1 MKNLFSMEEYHENW
15 DILRTGK
22 KNDFILIAAVALIFL
37 IVIAMNIRLIFQM
50 TLRQTEEIGQMQ
62 LEIIRS
68 DLQETIAKAEG
79 VTVRMAML
87 SEQLINSG
95 ATYEELET
103 FFYQKKAE
111 QIAVTNG
118 VCFNVYIAGKDWTI
132 IPDFDMPDDYH
143 ATKRNW
149 YRGAQENPDK
159 IFITEPYRDAY
170 TGDMCFTIS
179 KVLPDGETVVGLDF
193 TFADVHQSITQ
204 MRSTGD
210 HTALIATN
218 NGRIIGYTDMSL
230 VGEKVSKVLPEYE
243 TILSR
248 VVQSYESRESFTAQ
262 INEKS
267 YTIFSA
273 ETKNGWQMILSVDK
287 LSFYKDSYRQIMI
300 TTLVSLLML
309 LAIVYLYL
317 NALKHR
323 LHAERALRVKEEFL
337 SRLSNKLKNPLKNIL
352 QITSMENFIAAHEKK
367 DVAGILD
374 SDSEKVAQVRA
385 SAMQLSD
392 MLDNLISFSTIVH
405 SEKHD
410 TNEEVLIDKQI
421 ISKFSRN
428 ARVGILIVFCMAILF
443 SLFLCVSTTF
453 SWGNTKM
460 NREVDLYEHQLSN
473 WTERHHSIITM
484 FTNLISERPELMD
497 DYPAAVKF
505 LNDIARNY
513 PEISACYF
521 ANPDR
526 AHQVI
531 MNSGWESE
539 NENWRV
545 EQRPWYIDTINS
557 KEGFSVSAPY
567 YDDQTGLYCITLA
580 QVVYGRDKKF
590 LGIFGIDFYLDRLI
604 QVLGESYTADSYAF
618 LVDRNGIIINHP
630 NNNYQLSVNRMTEV
644 FGTEYSKVYSSND
657 VVTLKDY
664 ANNYVACL
672 AKRNSVSEF
681 TIIVA
686 SSWWNI
692 YGNIFIL
699 TAIFLVLLMICTVI
713 VSTLINRQLRWQDEV
728 NAKLKDAS
736 NAAMAASQ
744 AKSQFLAQMSHE
756 IRTPINAV
764 LGMNEMILRESKDND
779 ILDYSANIRSA
790 GRTLLSLINSILGFS
805 KIEDGKMEITPV
817 RYDTLTLIDELV
829 NMISE
834 RAAKKGL
841 DLITEIDSS
850 LPKSLYGDD
859 MRIRQII
866 MNLLTNAVKYTPAGS
881 VTLSVSGNFVDEN
894 NFELR
899 VQVIDTGIGIREE
912 DKEKLFTSFQR
923 LDVEKNRNIEGT
935 GLGIVIVQKLLKMM
949 NSQPEISSTYGKGSN
964 FSFKL
969 VQRIIDK
976 TPIGNYNEHQAQR
989 LHDTA
994 EKHFLKAT
1002 GAKVL
1007 AVDDSSMN
1015 LKVISGLLK
1024 RNGIVP
1030 DLAES
1035 GKQCIEMAKKNFY
1048 HIIFL
1053 DHMMPGMN
1061 GVDTFKFL
1069 KDNHIVD
1076 DKTAIIMLT
1085 AGAIAGMK
1093 EKYLRDGFD
1102 DYLSKPIEVDELEK
1116 ILAAHLPKDL
1126 VTFEVEHKENIS
1138 DEKISH
1144 VEEVPHAE
1152 EKISEEEVP
1161 NVEEKISDDEE
1172 NILDENEDDTFTDEE
1187 RKIFAEICPDVDL
1200 NTGLTYC
1207 MESKSFFVEML
1218 NEFVTDD
1225 KPEKIQTAFD
1235 AKDIKNYQI
1244 FVHALKSASF
1254 LIGAMNL
1261 GELAKS
1267 LELAAKDNNVDE
1279 ILNNHGNLMA
1289 DYKKIRNQITA
1300 WLEVNT

>member
-1 MKNLFSMEEYHENW
+1 MKKIFSMEEYHENW
-15 DILRTGK
+15 DILRTGR

-87 SEQLINSG
+87 SEQLMNSG
-95 ATYEELET
+95 ATYEELES
-103 FFYQKKAE
+103 FFYEKKAE
-111 QIAVTNG
+111 QIEVTNG
-118 VCFNVYIAGKDWTI
+118 VCFNVYIAGKDFTI
-132 IPDFDMPDDYH
+132 IPDFDMPEDYQ

-159 IFITEPYRDAY
+159 IFITDPYRDAY

-193 TFADVHQSITQ
+193 TFADVHKSITQ
-204 MRSTGD
+204 MRSTAD

-230 VGEKVSKVLPEYE
+230 VGEKVSKVLPAYE
-243 TILSR
+243 TILAR
-248 VVQSYESRESFTAQ
+248 VVQSTDSRESFTAQ
-262 INEKS
+262 ISEKS

-287 LSFYKDSYRQIMI
+287 FAFYRDSYRQIMM

-317 NALKHR
+317 NSLKHR

-337 SRLSNKLKNPLKNIL
+337 SRLSSKLKSPLKNIL
-352 QITSMENFIAAHEKK
+352 QITSMENFTASRETKDIA
-367 DVAGILD
+367 DIID
-374 SDSEKVAQVRA
+374 SDLEKVAQVRE

-405 SEKHD
+405 NEKKV

-428 ARVGILIVFCMAILF
+428 ARLGIIVVFCAAILF
-443 SLFLCVSTTF
+443 SLFLCISTTF

-473 WTERHHSIITM
+473 WTEKHHSIITM

-539 NENWRV
+539 DENWRV

-557 KEGFSVSAPY
+557 KAGFSVSAPY

-580 QVVYGRDKKF
+580 QVVYSHDKKF

-644 FGTEYSKVYSSND
+644 FGTEYSKVYSSD
-657 VVTLKDY
+657 EVIALRDY
-664 ANNYVACL
+664 ADNYVACR
-672 AKRNSVSEF
+672 AKRNDVSEF

-699 TAIFLVLLMICTVI
+699 TAIFLILLMICTVI
-713 VSTLINRQLRWQDEV
+713 VSTLIDRQLRWQDEV

-736 NAAMAASQ
+736 NAAMAANQ

-790 GRTLLSLINSILGFS
+790 GRTLLSLINSILDFS
-805 KIEDGKMEITPV
+805 KIEDGKMEIIPV

-834 RAAKKGL
+834 RATKRGL
-841 DLITEIDSS
+841 DFLTEIDSS
-850 LPKSLYGDD
+850 LPRSFYGDD

-881 VTLSVSGNFVDEN
+881 VTLSISGKLIDEN

-899 VQVIDTGIGIREE
+899 VQVIDTGIGIRDE
-912 DKEKLFTSFQR
+912 DREKLFTSFQR

-935 GLGIVIVQKLLKMM
+935 GLGIVIVQKLLTMM
-949 NSQPEISSTYGKGSN
+949 NSQLEISSTYGKGSN

-976 TPIGNYNEHQAQR
+976 TPIENYNEHQAQR
-989 LHDTA
+989 LHETT
-994 EKHFLKAT
+994 EKRFLKAT
-1002 GAKVL
+1002 GVKVL

-1030 DLAES
+1030 DLADS
-1035 GKQCIEMAKKNFY
+1035 GAQCIEMAKKNFY

-1069 KDNHIVD
+1069 KSNRIVD
-1076 DKTAIIMLT
+1076 DKTAVVMLT
-1085 AGAIAGMK
+1085 ASAIAGMK
-1093 EKYLRDGFD
+1093 EKYLREGFD

-1116 ILAAHLPKDL
+1116 ILEAHLPKEL

-1138 DEKISH
+1138 VEKISVEEVPSVDEKIS
-1144 VEEVPHAE
+1144 VEEVPD
-1152 EKISEEEVP
+1152 
-1161 NVEEKISDDEE
+1161 VEEKISDAEA
-1172 NILDENEDDTFTDEE
+1172 DDTFTDEA

-1200 NTGLTYC
+1200 DTGLGYC

-1218 NEFVTDD
+1218 NEFVADD
-1225 KPEKIQTAFD
+1225 KPEKIQAAFD
-1235 AKDIKNYQI
+1235 AQDVKNYQI
-1244 FVHALKSASF
+1244 FVHALKSSAF
-1254 LIGAMNL
+1254 LIGAMDL
-1261 GELAKS
+1261 GERAKS

-1279 ILNNHGNLMA
+1279 ILNNHDNLMA
-1289 DYKKIRNQITA
+1289 EYKKIRRQLAA
-1300 WLEVNT
+1300 WLEANA